1 MQLQEF
7 IDRAR
12 EKREKRIKVA
22 QIEIKDIGLVEF
34 QRPEEK
40 DFIAYMNKVNG
51 SSRTIIEHLGTDE
64 NGDELKREIQEPE
77 DIEVVLKASTEFVYK
92 TCSFFRA
99 KELRKEA
106 KDGDYYSIPSLFLET
121 TEIIELASKVMDKFD
136 SQNEK
141 AKDEEEVKNS

>member
-7 IDRAR
+7 INRAR

-40 DFIAYMNKVNG
+40 DFIAYMNKING
-51 SSRTIIEHLGTDE
+51 SSRTIIEHLGEDE
-64 NGDELKREIQEPE
+64 NGEELKREIQEPE
-77 DIEVVLKASTEFVYK
+77 DMEVILKASMELIYK

-99 KELRKEA
+99 KELRNEI
-106 KDGDYYSIPSLFLET
+106 KDGNYFSIPSLFLET
-121 TEIIELASKVMDKFD
+121 TEMIGLASEVIDKFD
-136 SQNEK
+136 SQKEK
-141 AKDEEEVKNS
+141 AKDEEEVKN